1 MKRRSIDDD
10 KDSKNYE
17 DDDNDNNEKDG
28 DDNDTLLAAVQHAD
42 GRSAGRRMWQAAGDT
57 SGKGELSSIGITS

>member
-28 DDNDTLLAAVQHAD
+28 DDNDTLLA
-42 GRSAGRRMWQAAGDT
+42 S
-57 SGKGELSSIGITS
+57 